1 MTELKN
7 KMDELFAACWRDE
20 GLKARLLSDPRSV
33 LAEHGMPVP
42 DDVKVNVVENG
53 DDRVHITIPAAP
65 AGHHHLSDEALSQ
78 VAGGTCSAWMW
89 TSFMGTSKA
98 CPDGWDEGMPGT

>member
-7 KMDELFAACWRDE
+7 KMDKLFAACWRDE
-20 GLKARLLSDPRSV
+20 TLKDRFLSDPRGV
-33 LAEHGMPVP
+33 LAEYGMPVP
-42 DDVKVNVVENG
+42 DDVEVNVVENG

-65 AGHHHLSDEALSQ
+65 PGHDHLSDEELSQ

-89 TSFMGTSKA
+89 TSFMLTSKI
-98 CPDGWDEGMPGT
+98 CEDGYDEGEPDI

>member
-7 KMDELFAACWRDE
+7 KMDNLFVACWKDE
-20 GLKARLLSDPRSV
+20 ALKGRLLSDPQAV

-42 DDVKVNVVENG
+42 DEVTVNVVENAE
-53 DDRVHITIPAAP
+53 DRVHITIPAP
-65 AGHHHLSDEALSQ
+65 PPGHDQLSDEELSD

-89 TSFMGTSKA
+89 TSFMGTSKI
-98 CPDGWDEGMPGT
+98 CEKGWDAGMPGR